1 MSGLRAYLGDKRA
14 AILRQRERAAN
25 GEGPTG
31 PLQLKAEV
39 TAEGRS
45 GVRRLRIRD
54 HQILADTGPDFA
66 GFDFGPTS
74 PELQLGVLGTCLT
87 HMFLIQ
93 AADRE
98 VPLDALSVE
107 VTGQVDYRAGKEGF
121 EDVPVYPHN
130 LTYTVT
136 IDSPASDETLA
147 ELQEAVE
154 RICPVLNLLRS
165 PQEISGTVVRQGAV
179 ALAAD

>member
-1 MSGLRAYLGDKRA
+1 MSGLRDYLEDKRA
-14 AILRQRERAAN
+14 AILRKREEAEN
-25 GEGPTG
+25 GVGPVG
-31 PLQLKAEV
+31 PLLLSANV

-54 HQILADTGPDFA
+54 HQILADPGSDFA
-66 GFDFGPTS
+66 GFNFGPTS

-87 HMFLIQ
+87 HIFLIQ

-98 VPLDALSVE
+98 VPLDSLSVE

-130 LTYTVT
+130 LSYTVN
-136 IDSPASDETLA
+136 IDSPASDEELA

-154 RICPVLNLLRS
+154 RVCPVLNLLRS
-165 PQEISGTVVRQGAV
+165 PQDISGTILRQGEI

>member
-1 MSGLRAYLGDKRA
+1 MSGLRDYLGDKRA
-14 AILRQRERAAN
+14 AILSRREQLEN
-25 GEGPTG
+25 GNGPDG
-31 PLQLKAEV
+31 PLLLSANV

-87 HMFLIQ
+87 HIFLIQ

-121 EDVPVYPHN
+121 EVVPVYPHN
-130 LTYTVT
+130 LAYTIT
-136 IDSPASDETLA
+136 IDSPASDEELE

-154 RICPVLNLLRS
+154 RVCPVLNLLRS
-165 PQEISGTVVRQGAV
+165 PQDISGVIVRQRDV